1 MKYKKLGRTGLL
13 VSEVCLGTMTFGEQL
28 DEEESARIIKNA
40 LEEGVNFIDTANGYV
55 AGESEEIIGRALKND
70 RHSVILATKVGAW
83 KSGPNINDKGLSRR
97 HIMTEVENSLR
108 RLNTDYID
116 LYYAHTPDY
125 NTPIDETLHA
135 FDDLVRQGKVRYI
148 ACSNYRAWQLCEA
161 LWVSDKHNLKRFEC
175 IQSPYNL
182 ITRDA
187 EYELL
192 PLCANK
198 DIGVTVYNPLAGG
211 LLTGKYSST
220 KSSREGTRFTTKRLG
235 EMYTNRYWL
244 DKNFDAVACLR
255 EIADAHNQSLAQFS
269 LAWILNNETITAII
283 VGVSSLGQLKENLK
297 AVELNLT
304 AEELTAC
311 DEAWQYISP
320 SRFMYGR

>member
-1 MKYKKLGRTGLL
+1 
-13 VSEVCLGTMTFGEQL
+13 
-28 DEEESARIIKNA
+28 
-40 LEEGVNFIDTANGYV
+40 
-55 AGESEEIIGRALKND
+55 
-70 RHSVILATKVGAW
+70 
-83 KSGPNINDKGLSRR
+83 
-97 HIMTEVENSLR
+97 MTEVENSLR

-116 LYYAHTPDY
+116 LYYAHAPDY
-125 NTPIDETLHA
+125 NTPIDETLRA

-161 LWVSDKHNLKRFEC
+161 LWVSDKHNLERFEC

-198 DIGVTVYNPLAGG
+198 DIGITVYNPLAGG

-220 KSSREGTRFTTKRLG
+220 NSSREGTRFTTKRLG

-244 DKNFDAVACLR
+244 DKNFDAVARLR

-304 AEELTAC
+304 AEQLTAC